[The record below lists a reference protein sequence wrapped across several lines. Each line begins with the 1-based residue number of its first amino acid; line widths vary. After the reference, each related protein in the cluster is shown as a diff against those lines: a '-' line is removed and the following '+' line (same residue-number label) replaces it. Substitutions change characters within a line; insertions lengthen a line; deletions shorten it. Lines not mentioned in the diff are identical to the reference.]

1 MQYLTLVQDRDPLPG
16 SSPWTRAL
24 GYHGLATM
32 TDSAISAATLEYLK
46 AIVGPGGYIDDAAG
60 KAAYL
65 NDERGLFHGASP
77 LVLRPAS
84 TEQVAAIV
92 TLCSEARVG
101 VVPQGGNTGL
111 VGGSVPG
118 ESGAEVVIALA
129 RMRKVRDLDA
139 VNYTMTVEAGCV
151 LADVQ
156 SAARQAGRLFPLSLA
171 AEGSCQIGGNLS
183 SNAGGTAV
191 LRYGNARELV
201 LGLEVVL
208 PSGEIWN
215 GLRRLR
221 KDNTGYDLKHLFLGA
236 EGSLGVVTAAVLK
249 LFPLPADSA
258 TALVAM
264 PDVQAAP
271 SLLATLRE
279 ASGDTITAFEYMH
292 RACLDILV
300 AYTDLGDPFDQVHEH
315 YALVELTS
323 SRQDAALRPLLEQA
337 LETAFDDGIA
347 VDAVIATSGAQAER
361 LWRMRESLPEA
372 QKNLGVGIKHDV
384 SVPVS
389 RVPEFIVRATKY
401 CEETVEGARVVS
413 FGHIG
418 DGNVHF
424 NLMQP
429 EGADVAAFLARGA
442 EITTR
447 IHDIAAELDG
457 SFSAEHGIGV
467 LKKHELERYKSPVE
481 LELMRTLKRALDPKT
496 IMNPGKVL

>member
-1 MQYLTLVQDRDPLPG
+1 MN
-16 SSPWTRAL
+16 
-24 GYHGLATM
+24 
-32 TDSAISAATLEYLK
+32 DSAISAATLDRLK
-46 AIVGPGGYIDDAAG
+46 AIVGPRGFIDDEAG

-65 NDERGLFHGASP
+65 NDERDLFHGKSP

-84 TEQVAAIV
+84 TEEVAAIV
-92 TLCSEARVG
+92 TLASEARIG

-118 ESGAEVVIALA
+118 KSGGEVVISLA
-129 RMRKVRDLDA
+129 RMNKVRDVDA
-139 VNYTMTVEAGCV
+139 INYTMTVEAGCV
-151 LADVQ
+151 LAEVQ
-156 SAARQAGRLFPLSLA
+156 NAAREAGRLFPLSLA

-183 SNAGGTAV
+183 TNAGGTAV

-208 PSGEIWN
+208 ASGEVWN

-221 KDNTGYDLKHLFLGA
+221 KDNTGYDLKQLFLGA

-264 PDVQAAP
+264 PDLEAAP
-271 SLLATLRE
+271 RLLAMLRE
-279 ASGDTITAFEYMH
+279 ASGDTITTFEYMH
-292 RACLDILV
+292 RACLDILI
-300 AYTDLGDPFDQVHEH
+300 AFTDLGDPFEDAYAH

-323 SRQDAALRPLLEQA
+323 SRRDSGLRPLLERA
-337 LETAFDDGIA
+337 LETAVDDGVA
-347 VDAVIATSGAQAER
+347 VNAVIASSGAQAER

-372 QKNLGVGIKHDV
+372 QKNLGVGIKFDV

-401 CEETVEGARVVS
+401 CEDTIEGARPVS

-424 NLMQP
+424 NLMRP
-429 EGADVAAFLARGA
+429 EGAEPAEFLAHGPT
-442 EITTR
+442 ITTR
-447 IHDIAAELDG
+447 VHDIAAELDG
-457 SFSAEHGIGV
+457 SFSAEHGIGM
-467 LKKHELERYKSPVE
+467 LKKPDLERYKSPVE
-481 LELMRTLKRALDPKT
+481 LELMRTQKRTLDPNN

>member
-1 MQYLTLVQDRDPLPG
+1 MNDTTISDCTLDRL
-16 SSPWTRAL
+16 R
-24 GYHGLATM
+24 
-32 TDSAISAATLEYLK
+32 
-46 AIVGPGGYIDDAAG
+46 AIVGPKGYIDDEAG

-65 NDERGLFHGASP
+65 NDVRDLFHGASP

-84 TEQVAAIV
+84 TREVAAIV
-92 TLCSEARVG
+92 TLCNEARVG

-111 VGGSVPG
+111 VGGSVPAG
-118 ESGAEVVIALA
+118 SGSEVVISLS
-129 RMRKVRDLDA
+129 RMNKVRHVDA
-139 VNYTMTVEAGCV
+139 TNYTLTVEAGCV

-156 SAARQAGRLFPLSLA
+156 NAARDAGRLFPLSLA

-183 SNAGGTAV
+183 TNAGGTAV
-191 LRYGNARELV
+191 LRYGSARELV

-208 PSGEIWN
+208 PGGEIWN
-215 GLRRLR
+215 GLRQLR
-221 KDNTGYDLKHLFLGA
+221 KDNTGYDLKQLFLGA

-249 LFPLPADSA
+249 LFPLPTDSA

-264 PDVQAAP
+264 ADVEAAP
-271 SLLATLRE
+271 RLLATLRE

-292 RACLDILV
+292 RACLDILA
-300 AYTDLGDPFDQVHEH
+300 AYTDLGDPFQEVHQH

-323 SRQDAALRPLLEQA
+323 SRRDAGLGPLLERA
-337 LETAFDDGIA
+337 LETAFDDGVA
-347 VDAVIATSGAQAER
+347 VDAVIASSGAQAQR

-389 RVPEFIVRATKY
+389 RVPEFIVRATRY
-401 CEETVEGARVVS
+401 CEDAIPGVRVVA
-413 FGHIG
+413 FGHVG

-424 NLMQP
+424 NVMQP
-429 EGADVAAFLARGA
+429 DGADAAAFLARGA

-447 IHDIAAELDG
+447 VHDLAAELHG

-481 LELMRTLKRALDPKT
+481 LNLMRALKHTLDPNN
-496 IMNPGKVL
+496 IMNPGKVV

>member
-1 MQYLTLVQDRDPLPG
+1 MNDTTISDCTLDRL
-16 SSPWTRAL
+16 R
-24 GYHGLATM
+24 
-32 TDSAISAATLEYLK
+32 
-46 AIVGPGGYIDDAAG
+46 AIVGPKGYIDDEAG

-65 NDERGLFHGASP
+65 NDVRDLFHGASP

-84 TEQVAAIV
+84 TREVAAIV
-92 TLCSEARVG
+92 TLCNEARVG

-111 VGGSVPG
+111 VGGSVPAG
-118 ESGAEVVIALA
+118 SGSEVVISLS
-129 RMRKVRDLDA
+129 RMNKVRHVDA
-139 VNYTMTVEAGCV
+139 TNYTLTVEAGCV
-151 LADVQ
+151 LAEVQ
-156 SAARQAGRLFPLSLA
+156 NAARDAGRLFPLSLA

-183 SNAGGTAV
+183 TNAGGTAV
-191 LRYGNARELV
+191 LRYGSARELV

-208 PSGEIWN
+208 PGGEIWN
-215 GLRRLR
+215 GLRQLR
-221 KDNTGYDLKHLFLGA
+221 KDNTGYDLKQLFLGA

-249 LFPLPADSA
+249 LFPLPTDSA

-264 PDVQAAP
+264 PDVEAAP
-271 SLLATLRE
+271 RLLATLRE

-292 RACLDILV
+292 RACLDILS
-300 AYTDLGDPFDQVHEH
+300 AYTDLGDPFQEVHEH

-323 SRQDAALRPLLEQA
+323 SRRDSGLGPLLERA
-337 LETAFDDGIA
+337 LETAFDDGVA
-347 VDAVIATSGAQAER
+347 VDAVIASSGAQAQR

-389 RVPEFIVRATKY
+389 RVPEFIVRATRY
-401 CEETVEGARVVS
+401 CEDAIPGVRVVA
-413 FGHIG
+413 FGHVG

-424 NLMQP
+424 NVMQP
-429 EGADVAAFLARGA
+429 DGADAAEFLARGA

-447 IHDIAAELDG
+447 VHDFAAELHG

-481 LELMRTLKRALDPKT
+481 LNLMRALKHTLDPNN
-496 IMNPGKVL
+496 IMNPGKVV

>member
-1 MQYLTLVQDRDPLPG
+1 
-16 SSPWTRAL
+16 
-24 GYHGLATM
+24 
-32 TDSAISAATLEYLK
+32 
-46 AIVGPGGYIDDAAG
+46 
-60 KAAYL
+60 
-65 NDERGLFHGASP
+65 
-77 LVLRPAS
+77 
-84 TEQVAAIV
+84 V
-92 TLCSEARVG
+92 TLSSEDRIG

-118 ESGAEVVIALA
+118 ESGGEVVISLA
-129 RMRKVRDLDA
+129 RMNTVRDVDA
-139 VNYTMTVEAGCV
+139 INYTMTVEAGCV
-151 LADVQ
+151 LAEVQ
-156 SAARQAGRLFPLSLA
+156 NAAREADRLFPLSLA

-183 SNAGGTAV
+183 TNAGGTAV
-191 LRYGNARELV
+191 LRYGNAKDLV

-208 PSGEIWN
+208 PSGDVWN

-221 KDNTGYDLKHLFLGA
+221 KDNAGYDLKQLFLGA

-264 PDVQAAP
+264 PEVEAAP
-271 SLLATLRE
+271 RLLARLRE
-279 ASGDTITAFEYMH
+279 ASGDTITTFEYMH

-300 AYTDLGDPFDQVHEH
+300 TYTDLGDPFDEVYQH

-323 SRQDAALRPLLEQA
+323 SRRDAGLRPLLEGA
-337 LETAFDDGIA
+337 LESAFDDGIA
-347 VDAVIATSGAQAER
+347 VNAVIASSGAQAER
-361 LWRMRESLPEA
+361 LWRMRETLPEA

-401 CEETVEGARVVS
+401 CEDAIEGARVVS

-429 EGADVAAFLARGA
+429 EDADVAAFLARGA

-447 IHDIAAELDG
+447 VHDIAAELDG

-481 LELMRTLKRALDPKT
+481 LNLMRALKHTLDPHN
-496 IMNPGKVL
+496 IMNPGKVV